1 MIKGFLALFRSG
13 VIFDPFV
20 LMGLV
25 MGIFMAFT
33 PNKEAVQALLK
44 QESFY
49 LLILLLAFL
58 YNYFIKKLY
67 KDDGVS
73 LDYLRMGWN
82 IFASFAKFILACV
95 FSFLFVVGLF
105 FL

>member
-20 LMGLV
+20 LLGVV

-33 PNKEAVQALLK
+33 PNKEAVEALLK

-58 YNYFIKKLY
+58 YNWFVKKLY

-73 LDYLRMGWN
+73 PDYLRMGWN
-82 IFASFAKFILACV
+82 VFASFAKFILACV
-95 FSFLFVVGLF
+95 FSFLSVMALF

>member
-20 LMGLV
+20 LLGVV
-25 MGIFMAFT
+25 MGVFAVVT
-33 PNKEAVQALLK
+33 PNKEAVEALLK

-58 YNYFIKKLY
+58 YNYLVKKVY
-67 KDDGVS
+67 KDDGIS
-73 LDYLRMGWN
+73 LDFLRMGWN
-82 IFASFAKFILACV
+82 IFASFAKFIMACV
-95 FSFLFVVGLF
+95 FAILFVMILVSF
-105 FL
+105 